1 MYIVLFLLS
10 SMTLCI
16 YVSVCESM
24 CVCVCVCYAD
34 CSMWLRDDSVYEG
47 VERLY
52 LELDYSPQDPQV
64 QIIPSR
70 KRATI
75 YIHDTQ
81 DGMLHTA
88 NPKHLHTEK
97 LFHS

>member
-1 MYIVLFLLS
+1 
-10 SMTLCI
+10 
-16 YVSVCESM
+16 
-24 CVCVCVCYAD
+24 
-34 CSMWLRDDSVYEG
+34 MWLRDDSVYEG

-64 QIIPSR
+64 QIVPTR

-81 DGMLHTA
+81 DGMYPQMCVHIYVTCKALG
-88 NPKHLHTEK
+88 
-97 LFHS
+97 